1 MSGTSV
7 GTSVGISVETSVA
20 ISVGTSV
27 GVSVVVSTGVST
39 GVSIGVSV
47 GVDGRFGLGILV
59 GGGLSSDGD
68 LRLSESSVRVSLV
81 DSGATGSSM
90 GIRRFLGVILVI
102 SMWDVEGAEL
112 GGFLGFSASF
122 LFLGCFE
129 LVLLGGSSA
138 RSRESIGVARS
149 RMRLSSA
156 SLGSGDDNG
165 LMRLNVVVVGAGCSS
180 SLLELEEMNSRD
192 LNSLRF

>member
-7 GTSVGISVETSVA
+7 GTSVG

-90 GIRRFLGVILVI
+90 GIRRFLGVI

-156 SLGSGDDNG
+156 SLGSRDDNG
-165 LMRLNVVVVGAGCSS
+165 LMRLNVVVVGADCSS